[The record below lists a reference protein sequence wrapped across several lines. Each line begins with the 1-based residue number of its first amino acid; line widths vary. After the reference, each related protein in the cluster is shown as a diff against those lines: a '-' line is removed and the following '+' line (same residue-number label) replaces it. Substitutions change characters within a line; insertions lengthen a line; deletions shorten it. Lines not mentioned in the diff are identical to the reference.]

1 MAVGIQNFQTL
12 FKTFYDRDSLPWLIP
27 DNLPLLNLIPK
38 KDGLTGDIIDHPFKY
53 GAAQGYS
60 IDFATA
66 QSAAGNAPRAARAT
80 LRCSQAYDFVE
91 FFDKDKALSEG
102 EGAYEDLVTS
112 VMTGKIM
119 DFNKNLDLDLHT
131 SGTGWRGTVAAVP
144 GQVNPFTGSTLAQNQ
159 IAVSTAFGL
168 EAVFD
173 QDQLLQ
179 AALYSGFPLAN
190 SIFPPSDGRA
200 PTSVSSQVQVTAVD
214 AIARTLTL
222 TDATAF
228 VAGSFIVQAGGSIGF
243 NSSNTMGS
251 IIGLDAWNPYGGV
264 TSSDQFCS
272 LNRSIY
278 PTRLAGY
285 WMDGSRLSI
294 EDAIKRLS
302 AKMSHGGARSTNI
315 GLINPLDF
323 DALDSKL
330 STNVRYGT
338 VQSVTHGFD
347 SIVINGAAGR
357 IDMVPDPHQPQG
369 YVRLIDPS
377 TWEFTHKYGIPH
389 IVDVE
394 NRTMEQGGNFDGR
407 TARLRMYGQLRCFE
421 PQKNG
426 IVKLPQV
433 NL

>member
-12 FKTFYDRDSLPWLIP
+12 FQTFYDRDSLPWLIP
-27 DNLPLLNLIPK
+27 DNLPFLNLIPK
-38 KDGLTGDIIDHPFKY
+38 KDGLSGDIIDHPFKY

-60 IDFATA
+60 ADFATA
-66 QSAAGNAPRAARAT
+66 NSAAGSAPRAARAT

-102 EGAYEDLVTS
+102 DAAYEDLVTD

-119 DFNKNLDLDLHT
+119 DFNKNLDLDLHG
-131 SGTGWRGTVAAVP
+131 SGTGWRGTVAAIP
-144 GQVNPFTGSTLAQNQ
+144 GQINPFTGATLAQNQ
-159 IAVSTAFGL
+159 IAVATAFGL

-179 AALYSGFPLAN
+179 AAVYTGFPLTG
-190 SIFPPSDGRA
+190 SIFPPADGRA
-200 PTSVSSQVQVTAVD
+200 PTTLSSQVMVTAVD
-214 AIARTLTL
+214 GISRTLTL

-228 VAGSFIVQAGGSIGF
+228 TANSFIVQAGGAIGF
-243 NSSNTMGS
+243 NASNTYGA
-251 IIGLDAWNPYGGV
+251 IIGADAWVPFGGV
-264 TSSDQFCS
+264 TQTDSFCG

-294 EDAIKRLS
+294 EDAIKRMS
-302 AKMSHGGARSTNI
+302 AKMSQGGARSTNV

-330 STNVRYGT
+330 GMNVRYGT
-338 VQSVTHGFD
+338 VQSATYGFD

-377 TWEFTHKYGIPH
+377 TWLFNHKYGIPH

-407 TARLRMYGQLRCFE
+407 TARLRMYGQLRCME